1 MSTHLVNKRNR
12 LFNIKCRRNCG
23 RIKSFYDWSSQ
34 LVTLWPRT
42 QITLQLKNQIKTKKS
57 KDYPIEGFEMISE
70 VSVGDDNFSS
80 NPLAICF
87 THLLWKLML
96 ITLIRAISSCSQLL
110 NGFSS
115 TLGSASFENTV
126 NYALSRTK
134 NNVLLYVPY
143 LNLS

>member
-1 MSTHLVNKRNR
+1 
-12 LFNIKCRRNCG
+12 
-23 RIKSFYDWSSQ
+23 
-34 LVTLWPRT
+34 
-42 QITLQLKNQIKTKKS
+42 
-57 KDYPIEGFEMISE
+57 MISE